1 MTKRELT
8 PTFEKYISVI
18 AEREK
23 SDAQGLN
30 TVLRILKNEI
40 EPQLSRMTK
49 SQLVEAFAEAIYAIY
64 CTDQWLEAQEAS
76 TEHYRRDAL
85 RRRLSYGRLQAE
97 LEKAPEKERKRFG
110 KMGGSADKKDKSEA
124 LKLWICWGKNPGM
137 FKNKTAFCNKL
148 TENIP
153 GKNYPYCSPNTSQ
166 AWFKY
171 FRENHPQPSIE
182 NLLPKK

>member
-23 SDAQGLN
+23 SEAQGLN

-64 CTDQWLEAQEAS
+64 CTDQWLEAQEAN
-76 TEHYRRDAL
+76 TEHYRNESL
-85 RRRLSYGRLQAE
+85 RRKLAYGHLQE
-97 LEKAPEKERKRFG
+97 EFKKAPEVEIKKRARIA
-110 KMGGSADKKDKSEA
+110 GSADKKDKSEA
-124 LKLWICWGKNPGM
+124 LELWICWGKNPGM
-137 FKNKTAFCNKL
+137 FKNKTAFCKNL

-153 GKNYPYCSPNTSQ
+153 GKTYPYCSHNTSE